1 MARYSCQEIR
11 RRLDAYVDG
20 ELADAEARAVEE
32 HLAACERCAEQLAFE
47 RALLDGLKRRLRDAD
62 VPPGLRGK
70 IRDALDRE
78 RPEESEATESRSEG

>member
-20 ELADAEARAVEE
+20 ELAEAETHAVEK
-32 HLAACERCAEQLAFE
+32 HLSACERCAEHLAFE
-47 RALLDGLKRRLRDAD
+47 RALLDGLKRRIREAGL
-62 VPPGLRGK
+62 PPGLRTR
-70 IRDALDRE
+70 IRDALERD